1 MWTLN
6 DVQSLKNKTIL
17 ITGGNSGIG
26 FEAALML
33 AQKDATVIIA
43 SSNLEKSNQAVERI
57 KKETSNEDIVAMSLN
72 LGSKKAIKAFVK
84 KFSASYE
91 RLDILIN
98 NSGVMYKP
106 YEKTEDG
113 FESQMGINH
122 LGHMYVTY
130 LLMPNLKASKESRI
144 VNIASIAHKFANAS
158 TKDFF
163 FDNPKGFSPS
173 KGYNRS
179 KLANLLF
186 TRALN
191 YKLSEAKSNIKVY
204 AAHPG
209 IADTSLTKNMKQDF
223 KYRLLKKVS
232 HSAYDGALP
241 TVMAATTNAY
251 PSGSYFGPLGRMEFK
266 GQPGLAKQT
275 KHAKNLNLSLQVWE
289 LSEKALNISFNVS

>member
-26 FEAALML
+26 YEAALML
-33 AQKDATVIIA
+33 AQKEATVIIA
-43 SSNLEKSNQAVERI
+43 SSNLEKSKKAIERI
-57 KKETSNEDIVAMSLN
+57 KKETNNHDVVALSLN
-72 LGSKKAIKAFVK
+72 LGSKKDIEAFVK
-84 KFSASYE
+84 TFKASYD
-91 RLDILIN
+91 RLDVLIN

-106 YEKTEDG
+106 YEKTVDG

-122 LGHMYVTY
+122 LGHMYLTY
-130 LLMPNLKASKESRI
+130 LLMPLLNASKEGRI
-144 VNIASIAHKFANAS
+144 VNIASIAHKFASAS

-186 TRALN
+186 TRALQF
-191 YKLSEAKSNIKVY
+191 KLSEAKSHIKVF

-209 IADTSLTKNMKQDF
+209 IADTNLTKHMKQDF

-241 TVMAATTNAY
+241 TVMAATTNEY
-251 PSGSYFGPLGRMEFK
+251 PSGSYFGPKGSMEFK
-266 GQPGLAKQT
+266 GKPGVAKQT
-275 KHAKNLNLSLQVWE
+275 KHARNLSLALEIWE
-289 LSEKALNISFNVS
+289 RSEKALNISFKVS

>member
-26 FEAALML
+26 YEAALML
-33 AQKDATVIIA
+33 AQKEATVILA
-43 SSNLEKSNQAVERI
+43 SSNLEKSKQAMKRI
-57 KKETSNEDIVAMSLN
+57 KEETNNDDVVAMSLN
-72 LGSKKAIKAFVK
+72 LGSLKAIEEFVETFK
-84 KFSASYE
+84 ASYN
-91 RLDILIN
+91 RLDVLIN

-106 YEKTEDG
+106 YEKTVDG

-122 LGHMYVTY
+122 LGHMYLTY
-130 LLMPNLKASKESRI
+130 LLMPNLKASKEGRI
-144 VNIASIAHKFANAS
+144 VNIASIAHKFANPS
-158 TKDFF
+158 TNDFF
-163 FDNPKGFSPS
+163 FENPKNFSPS

-179 KLANLLF
+179 KLSNLLF

-191 YKLSEAKSNIKVY
+191 YKLSEVKSNIKVY

-209 IADTSLTKNMKQDF
+209 IADTNLTKNMKQDF

-251 PSGSYFGPLGRMEFK
+251 PSGSYFGPVGRMEFK
-266 GQPGLAKQT
+266 GKPGVAKQT
-275 KHAKNLNLSLQVWE
+275 KHAKNLSLALEVWE
-289 LSEKALNISFNVS
+289 RSEKALNISFKVS